1 MLPVLT
7 EAMLAAD
14 ALLVRQVQVTDM
26 WLTLAASYGADR
38 WLCVS
43 ATADRPD
50 PGELDGEGQT
60 IRPLAACF
68 GVRWEDLLAD
78 PERVMGDHARLLA
91 EVDAA
96 LGLFRAISARRES
109 NRTPPFGSEHNVG

>member
-7 EAMLAAD
+7 ETMLATD
-14 ALLVRQVQVTDM
+14 ALLVRQVQVADL
-26 WLTLAASYGADR
+26 WLTLASPYGSNR
-38 WLCVS
+38 WLCMS
-43 ATADRPD
+43 AAADRPD
-50 PGELDGEGQT
+50 PSELDGEGQI

-78 PERVMGDHARLLA
+78 PERVIDDHTGLLA

-96 LGLFRAISARRES
+96 LGLLKAISARRES
-109 NRTPPFGSEHNVG
+109 NRTPLFGNKHNVG

>member
-14 ALLVRQVQVTDM
+14 ALLVRQVQVADT
-26 WLTLAASYGADR
+26 WLTLAAPYGANS

-43 ATADRPD
+43 ATAERPD

-60 IRPLAACF
+60 VRPLAACF
-68 GVRWEDLLAD
+68 GARWEDLLAD
-78 PERVMGDHARLLA
+78 PQRVMDDHARLLA

-96 LGLFRAISARRES
+96 LGLFKAISARRDS
-109 NRTPPFGSEHNVG
+109 KGTPPFGSEHNVG

>member
-14 ALLVRQVQVTDM
+14 ALLVRQVQVADM
-26 WLTLAASYGADR
+26 WLTLAAPYGADR

-43 ATADRPD
+43 AIAERPD

-68 GVRWEDLLAD
+68 GARWEDLLAANAKHHVSGA
-78 PERVMGDHARLLA
+78 PGHGGGCRAWGMAR
-91 EVDAA
+91 
-96 LGLFRAISARRES
+96 ARRC
-109 NRTPPFGSEHNVG
+109 RRRGVIAL